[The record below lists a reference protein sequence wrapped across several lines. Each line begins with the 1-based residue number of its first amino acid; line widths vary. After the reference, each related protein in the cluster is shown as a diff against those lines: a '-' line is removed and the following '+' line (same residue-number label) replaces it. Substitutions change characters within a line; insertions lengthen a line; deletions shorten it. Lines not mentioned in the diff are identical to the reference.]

1 MSDATGKGSSALQDP
16 AYDHL
21 DKIIKQKD
29 PKVADFLRLERQ
41 NVCSISAIASK
52 APSQRDAI
60 ERQYF
65 IMFLKMRV
73 PFFMS
78 FDKKTIRLIMER
90 INCNWVNRN
99 QVVCRYKDP
108 GE

>member
-1 MSDATGKGSSALQDP
+1 MEKLVR
-16 AYDHL
+16 
-21 DKIIKQKD
+21 QKD
-29 PKVADFLRLERQ
+29 AKVADYLRLERK

-52 APSQRDAI
+52 APSQRDAV

-73 PFFMS
+73 PFFQT

-99 QVVCRYKDP
+99 QIVCRFKDS
-108 GE
+108 GEQMYVLITG